1 MLNNNCRETPAER
14 MMIFFNRFVNTK
26 TIDLFDN
33 FGVEQVYE
41 FKTVSRRSCRFPV
54 FPSQTFFITA
64 GKGLTDYLAHD
75 NILQN
80 YQPYR
85 YLAEY

>member
-41 FKTVSRRSCRFPV
+41 FKTVSRRSNIIDQYMLVSTYCN
-54 FPSQTFFITA
+54 FFYFSKICTYSTVESA
-64 GKGLTDYLAHD
+64 LLTLFESAL
-75 NILQN
+75 N
-80 YQPYR
+80 R
-85 YLAEY
+85 

>member
-1 MLNNNCRETPAER
+1 

-33 FGVEQVYE
+33 FGIEQVYE
-41 FKTVSRRSCRFPV
+41 FKTVSRHSCRFPV
-54 FPSQTFFITA
+54 FLSQTFFITA